1 MSTQQ
6 HTHTHTQTHVYAH
19 THTCTH
25 QELPGSCG
33 CVTSRSPQHK
43 GPQPSPGPT
52 DTRAGQL
59 RPQWFPSLYLALA
72 KWAYVTSLSST
83 QCSNSTRQ
91 KAETYTWPLSPV
103 PGRRENGREWVKGRA
118 WRSHH
123 DSVTQDKVIVAQ
135 KRRQALQTAGTKRPT
150 TRGRGKTKRG
160 RPMGQPEQKGH
171 TSLDIHSLASVDLL
185 ASNQGTLNRGI
196 SVI

>member
-103 PGRRENGREWVKGRA
+103 PGRRENRREWVKGRDSGQ
-118 WRSHH
+118 SHGGPEEEAGFA
-123 DSVTQDKVIVAQ
+123 DGRDKKTYN
-135 KRRQALQTAGTKRPT
+135 KRQRQNKARKTNGPT
-150 TRGRGKTKRG
+150 RAERTHVPG
-160 RPMGQPEQKGH
+160 
-171 TSLDIHSLASVDLL
+171 HSLLSLCWSAC
-185 ASNQGTLNRGI
+185 Q
-196 SVI
+196 